1 MTPGDL
7 GPTTPARLPSRQSGS
22 RAAMGFTLVE
32 LLVVIAIIGVLIALL
47 LPAVQSSRESARRSR
62 CSNNLKQVGLGLHGF
77 HDAYK
82 RFPCA
87 LLNVNGTPNLS
98 PWRGV
103 TWAHA
108 IFPFIEQAELW
119 DNFTQWATT
128 APNTG
133 SQIQFWPNRFAP
145 LPGLSC
151 SSDPNSPK
159 ITDLGTHSNYMAC
172 SGTAT
177 SVFKSMYWSA
187 AQPAP
192 YNVPSGV
199 FFAIAHRY
207 TTSYRTTRAD
217 VTASGLGISV
227 SRITD
232 GLGKTL
238 FVTETVFGDNA
249 PRNAPATDT
258 RGRIYRGYFAA
269 EIVMS
274 TAQPPNTS
282 LGDYTTNTSSNTAS
296 CVAVPRGPCAANVAS
311 SPDNATVAY
320 ARSHHP
326 NGANALMGDGAVRF
340 IQDAV
345 DPTVFRGL
353 GSFNG
358 TESGGDF

>member
-1 MTPGDL
+1 L
-7 GPTTPARLPSRQSGS
+7 NTTPHTRSR
-22 RAAMGFTLVE
+22 RAFTLVE

-47 LPAVQSSRESARRSR
+47 LPAVQGARESSRRSR
-62 CSNNLKQVGLGLHGF
+62 CSNNLKQVGLSFHGF
-77 HDAYK
+77 HDAYR

-87 LLNVNGTPNLS
+87 LLNMNGSTVNS
-98 PWRGV
+98 AWRGV

-108 IFPFIEQAELW
+108 IFPFIEQADLW
-119 DNFTQWATT
+119 DNFTQWATSNPT
-128 APNTG
+128 T
-133 SQIQFWPNRFAP
+133 SIEFWPNRVAP
-145 LPGLSC
+145 LSMLSC

-159 ITDLGTHSNYMAC
+159 ITSHGAHSNYMAC

-177 SVFKSMYWSA
+177 SVFWSMYWRTT
-187 AQPAP
+187 QPAP
-192 YNVPSGV
+192 YNEPTGV

-207 TTSYRTTRAD
+207 PTTYAPTRAD
-217 VTASGLGISV
+217 VTAPGLGVPV

-238 FVTETVFGDNA
+238 FASETVFGDNA
-249 PRNAPATDT
+249 PRNVPATDT

>member
-1 MTPGDL
+1 MTPGAL
-7 GPTTPARLPSRQSGS
+7 VPTTPTRPPLRKSGS
-22 RAAMGFTLVE
+22 RAAVGFTLVE
-32 LLVVIAIIGVLIALL
+32 LLVVIAIIGVLVGLL
-47 LPAVQSSRESARRSR
+47 LPAVQSARESSRRSR
-62 CSNNLKQVGLGLHGF
+62 CSNNLKQVGLGFHGF
-77 HDAYK
+77 HDAYR

-87 LLNVNGTPNLS
+87 LLNVHGTTMNS
-98 PWRGV
+98 AWRGV

-119 DNFTQWATT
+119 NNFSQWAATNPT
-128 APNTG
+128 VN
-133 SQIQFWPNRFAP
+133 IQFWPNRFAP
-145 LPGLSC
+145 LPTLSC

-177 SVFKSMYWSA
+177 SVFWSMYWRA

-192 YNVPSGV
+192 FNVPTGV
-199 FFAIAHRY
+199 FFAISHRY
-207 TTSYRTTRAD
+207 PTTYQTARAD
-217 VTASGLGISV
+217 VTAPGLGLPA

-238 FVTETVFGDNA
+238 FASETVFGDNA
-249 PRNAPATDT
+249 PRNAAATDT

-269 EIVMS
+269 EIVIS
-274 TAQPPNTS
+274 TAQPPNTPV
-282 LGDYTTNTSSNTAS
+282 GDYTTNTSSNTAA
-296 CVAVPRGPCAANVAS
+296 CVSVPRGPCAANVAS
-311 SPDNATVAY
+311 NSSDATVAY

-326 NGANALMGDGAVRF
+326 GGANALMGDGSVRF

-358 TESGGDF
+358 GEPGGDF

>member
-1 MTPGDL
+1 MTPGAL
-7 GPTTPARLPSRQSGS
+7 VPTTATRPPLRKSGS
-22 RAAMGFTLVE
+22 RAAVGFTLVE
-32 LLVVIAIIGVLIALL
+32 LLVVIVIIGVLVGLL
-47 LPAVQSSRESARRSR
+47 LPAVQSARESSRRSR
-62 CSNNLKQVGLGLHGF
+62 CSNNLKQVGLGFHGF

-98 PWRGV
+98 AWRGV

-108 IFPFIEQAELW
+108 IFPFIEQADLW
-119 DNFTQWATT
+119 NNFTQWAATSS
-128 APNTG
+128 PQN
-133 SQIQFWPNRFAP
+133 IQFWPNRFAP
-145 LPGLSC
+145 LPTLSC

-159 ITDLGTHSNYMAC
+159 ITNQGTHSNYMAC

-177 SVFKSMYWSA
+177 SVFSSMYWSA

-192 YNVPSGV
+192 FNVPTGV
-199 FFAIAHRY
+199 FFAISHRCPTTY
-207 TTSYRTTRAD
+207 TTTRAD
-217 VTASGLGISV
+217 VTAPGLGLPA

-238 FVTETVFGDNA
+238 FASETVFGDNA
-249 PRNAPATDT
+249 PRNVDATDT

-269 EIVMS
+269 EIVIS
-274 TAQPPNTS
+274 TAQPPNTPV
-282 LGDYTTNTSSNTAS
+282 GDYTTNTSSNNAA
-296 CVAVPRGPCAANVAS
+296 CVSVPRGPCAANVAS
-311 SPDNATVAY
+311 NPSNATVAY

-326 NGANALMGDGAVRF
+326 GGANALMGDGAVRF

-358 TESGGDF
+358 GEPGGDF

>member
-1 MTPGDL
+1 
-7 GPTTPARLPSRQSGS
+7 
-22 RAAMGFTLVE
+22 MGFTLVE

-77 HDAYK
+77 HDAYR

-87 LLNVNGTPNLS
+87 VLNVNGVSVVS

-119 DNFTQWATT
+119 DNFTQWATATSNT
-128 APNTG
+128 A
-133 SQIQFWPNRFAP
+133 SQIQFWPNRLAP
-145 LPGLSC
+145 LPVLSC
-151 SSDPNSPK
+151 SSDPNGPK
-159 ITDLGTHSNYMAC
+159 ITSLGTHSNYMAC
-172 SGTAT
+172 SGTAP
-177 SVFKSMYWSA
+177 SVFLSMYWSA

-199 FFAIAHRY
+199 FFAISHRY
-207 TTSYRTTRAD
+207 PTTYRTTRAD
-217 VTASGLGISV
+217 VTAPGLGISV

-249 PRNAPATDT
+249 PRNVPATDT
-258 RGRIYRGYFAA
+258 RGRMYRGYFAA

-282 LGDYTTNTSSNTAS
+282 LGDFLPSPDMSNLTNAA
-296 CVAVPRGPCAANVAS
+296 CVAVPRGPCAPAAS
-311 SPDNATVAY
+311 NSPNATVAY

-326 NGANALMGDGAVRF
+326 GGANALMGDGAVRF
-340 IQDAV
+340 IQDSV

-358 TESGGDF
+358 AESGGDF